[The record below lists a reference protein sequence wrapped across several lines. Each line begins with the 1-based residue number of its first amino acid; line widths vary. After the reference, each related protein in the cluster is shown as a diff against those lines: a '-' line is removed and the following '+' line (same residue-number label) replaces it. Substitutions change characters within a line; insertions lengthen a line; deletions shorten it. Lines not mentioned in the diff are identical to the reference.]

1 MTNLKEALKIGQKKN
16 KEIVEGIVKTIEP
29 MISYYKTFGEYEDEL
44 EIRVQY
50 VIDQIF
56 DEIYISI
63 SLIENDI
70 EVDRFHEDIVI
81 GGPGKTKIIAEDI
94 ADALRV
100 KKINANYSKAI
111 FN

>member
-1 MTNLKEALKIGQKKN
+1 MMTLEQAAKIGEKN
-16 KEIVEGIVKTIEP
+16 NKKTIDGILKTIAP
-29 MISYYKTFGEYEDEL
+29 MIKYYNDFNEDNS

-56 DEIYISI
+56 DDIYISI
-63 SLIENDI
+63 SLIENDV

-94 ADALRV
+94 AEALQK
-100 KKINANYSKAI
+100 KKINANYSKAV